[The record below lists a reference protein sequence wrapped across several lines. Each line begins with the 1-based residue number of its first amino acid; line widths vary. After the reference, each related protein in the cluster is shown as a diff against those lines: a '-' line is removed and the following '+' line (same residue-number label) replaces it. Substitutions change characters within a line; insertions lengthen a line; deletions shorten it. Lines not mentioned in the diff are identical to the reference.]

1 MKGLVKFEKGPSGV
15 RLIEIESK
23 PLREKELLV
32 KIHAAGICGTD
43 LHIMEDEYPYNAP
56 VVLGHEYSGIVVEVG
71 SEVMDFSV
79 GDRVV
84 SLTAASTCGNC
95 VYCDQG
101 LLMLCKEK
109 QSIGSQVDGAFTE
122 YITIPEKIA
131 FKITSGVS
139 LDEAA
144 LTEPLACA
152 VRCIMERGNVQGGDL
167 VLVSGPGT
175 IGMLALLVAKANG
188 GRVVVAGTH
197 ADRERLEFA
206 KKLGAVDTVVIDSEE
221 SMQQVMAKYPFDV
234 AIECAGHEV
243 SLDNCIRLL
252 KMQGNLIQM
261 GLFGKKIKFNSDL
274 VLMKELHY
282 SNGFATEPTSW
293 RIALNLLENK
303 LVDVRPLI
311 SNKVEL
317 SDWERGI
324 QLVKDKVGYKTLL
337 IPNV

>member
-1 MKGLVKFEKGPSGV
+1 MKGLVKFEKGFSGV
-15 RLIEIESK
+15 KLTEIKSK
-23 PLREKELLV
+23 ALSEKELLV

-43 LHIMEDEYPYNAP
+43 LHIMADEYPYTPP

-71 SEVMDFSV
+71 SEVLDFAI

-84 SLTAASTCGNC
+84 SLTAASTCGKC

-109 QSIGSQVDGAFTE
+109 QSIGSQIDGAFAE

-131 FKITSGVS
+131 FKIPDEVS

-188 GRVVVAGTH
+188 GRVIVAGTK
-197 ADRERLEFA
+197 ADHERLAFA
-206 KKLGAVDTVVIDSEE
+206 KKLGAIETVVIDGEE
-221 SMQQVMAKYPFDV
+221 SMQRVMENYSIDV
-234 AIECAGHEV
+234 AIECAGHEN
-243 SLDNCIRLL
+243 SLDNCIHLL
-252 KMQGNLIQM
+252 KKQGNLIQM
-261 GLFGKKIKFNSDL
+261 GLFGKDIKFNSDL

-303 LVDVRPLI
+303 LVDVGPLI
-311 SNKVEL
+311 SNRVEL

-337 IPNV
+337 IPNK